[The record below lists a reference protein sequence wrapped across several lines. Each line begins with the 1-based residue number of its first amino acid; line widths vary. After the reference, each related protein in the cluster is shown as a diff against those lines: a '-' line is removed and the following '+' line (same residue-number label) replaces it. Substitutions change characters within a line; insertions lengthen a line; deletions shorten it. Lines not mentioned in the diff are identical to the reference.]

1 VLAAYRRTL
10 VSTYRIAVVHL
21 VAAQTIASAT
31 LLGSD
36 GLSIISYND
45 DTDVSLKVAHWVNR
59 LCLP

>member
-1 VLAAYRRTL
+1 

-36 GLSIISYND
+36 GLGIISYND